1 MMKRFLATIA
11 TLVMAG
17 VMALGFATVA
27 TAHSDTFQ
35 SVPANDAVV
44 NTPVTELQFTFVEA
58 VQQDFSPE
66 VVLMDAAGT
75 SVELGIPR
83 FDVTGATMTVEI
95 VGGALPNGLYTSS
108 YRIVSVDGHPASGEI
123 SFTVEGST
131 DSAVIEPAPE
141 ASEAIVDL
149 EAEELIAYNAV
160 SADNSQMQLALG
172 LTSAAAVALVAALV
186 IVAIRRKRN
195 SENK

>member
-1 MMKRFLATIA
+1 MMKRFFA
-11 TLVMAG
+11 TLAAIVMAG
-17 VMALGFATVA
+17 VMTLGFATVA

-44 NTPVTELQFTFVEA
+44 STPVTELQFTFVEA

-66 VVLMDAAGT
+66 VVLIDAAGA
-75 SVELGIPR
+75 SFELGVPR

-95 VGGALPNGLYTSS
+95 VAGALPNGLYTSS

-123 SFTVEGST
+123 AFTVEGST
-131 DSAVIEPAPE
+131 DPAVIEPAPE
-141 ASEAIVDL
+141 ASEAIIDVG
-149 EAEELIAYNAV
+149 AEELIAYNAV

-172 LTSAAAVALVAALV
+172 LTSAAAVALVAAVV

-195 SENK
+195 SENT

>member
-11 TLVMAG
+11 PIVMAS
-17 VMALGFATVA
+17 VMGLGFATVA

-75 SVELGIPR
+75 SVELGVPR

-95 VGGALPNGLYTSS
+95 VAGALPNGLYTSS

-123 SFTVEGST
+123 SFTVEGSI
-131 DSAVIEPAPE
+131 DPAVIEPAPE
-141 ASEAIVDL
+141 ASEAIVVL